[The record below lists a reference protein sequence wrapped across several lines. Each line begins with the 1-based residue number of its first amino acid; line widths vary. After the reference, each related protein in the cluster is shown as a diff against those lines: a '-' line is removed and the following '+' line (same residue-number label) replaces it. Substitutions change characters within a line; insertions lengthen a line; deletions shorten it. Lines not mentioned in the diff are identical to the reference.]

1 MHMINNSV
9 RRCPYLLGV
18 SYMATDDLF
27 VRTSGKRKIKGV
39 REKLG
44 SPIIV
49 SPFSTSYHQT
59 LSV

>member
-39 REKLG
+39 REKLN
-44 SPIIV
+44 V
-49 SPFSTSYHQT
+49 E
-59 LSV
+59 